1 MKIRMDCSLP
11 SSLSACPGCFCWDLA
26 TKKRVRWAAY
36 LRARKLPLLLGEGWG
51 EQAGRAC
58 NPTPNDLLKMS
69 GCNPDLLGTFCH
81 FERSEKSFSH
91 CLKIS
96 PHFDRRK
103 DNILLPPKT

>member
-1 MKIRMDCSLP
+1 MDGLLP
-11 SSLSACPGCFCWDLA
+11 ALVPVRLPRLLLLGFSNKKACEMGSLSAR
-26 TKKRVRWAAY
+26 TKTPSPIR
-36 LRARKLPLLLGEGWG
+36 EDWG
-51 EQAGRAC
+51 EQTGRAC
-58 NPTPNDLLKMS
+58 NPTPNDLLNMS